1 MPIFSAIAAPL
12 IGGVV
17 SSVLGGDSEAAASQ
31 AADRADPF
39 AKYRDSYAQML
50 NRMMGVGT
58 PSPSAYQQDVGPEP
72 QKYIQGGFWDNP
84 TEVLNPEWVKWDER
98 RKQIELQNS
107 QMQNSPTQTT
117 GGGFDPMDPSY
128 QWRFNQ
134 GMNAVLQ
141 SNAARGMLNS
151 GNTLSDLVAYG
162 QNMASTEY
170 ANQFKRLA
178 DLAGVY
184 SGSPGQAASIMN
196 NNAQSDTAALNSF
209 GASVGNA
216 VVDWYNNNNQPAYDG
231 GVWT

>member
-1 MPIFSAIAAPL
+1 MPIFSAIAGPL
-12 IGGVV
+12 IGGAV
-17 SSVLGGDSEAAASQ
+17 SSILGGDSRAAASQ

-39 AKYRDSYAQML
+39 ARYRDSYAQML

-58 PSPSAYQQDVGPEP
+58 PYAYQQGVGQEP
-72 QKYIQGGFWDNP
+72 QKYIRGGFWDNP
-84 TEVLNPEWVKWDER
+84 TEELNPEWVKWDEM
-98 RKQIELQNS
+98 RK
-107 QMQNSPTQTT
+107 QMQNSPPPPT

-128 QWRFNQ
+128 RWRFNQ

-184 SGSPGQAASIMN
+184 AGSPGQAASIMN
-196 NNAQSDTAALNSF
+196 NNAQSDLAGLNSF

-216 VVDWYNNNNQPAYDG
+216 VVEWYKNNPSTEFDG

>member
-1 MPIFSAIAAPL
+1 MPIFSAIAGPL
-12 IGGVV
+12 IGGAV
-17 SSVLGGDSEAAASQ
+17 SSIFGGDSSAAASQ

-39 AKYRDSYAQML
+39 ARYRDSYAQML

-58 PSPSAYQQDVGPEP
+58 PYAYQQGVGQEP

-84 TEVLNPEWVKWDER
+84 TEVLNPEWVKWDEMR
-98 RKQIELQNS
+98 QR
-107 QMQNSPTQTT
+107 MQNAPPPPT
-117 GGGFDPMDPSY
+117 GGGFDPLDPSY

-184 SGSPGQAASIMN
+184 SGSPGQAAGIINS
-196 NNAQSDTAALNSF
+196 NAQSERAGLNSF
-209 GASVGNA
+209 GATVGKA
-216 VVDWYNNNNQPAYDG
+216 VVDWYNRPSADYPSADYP
-231 GVWT
+231 VWT